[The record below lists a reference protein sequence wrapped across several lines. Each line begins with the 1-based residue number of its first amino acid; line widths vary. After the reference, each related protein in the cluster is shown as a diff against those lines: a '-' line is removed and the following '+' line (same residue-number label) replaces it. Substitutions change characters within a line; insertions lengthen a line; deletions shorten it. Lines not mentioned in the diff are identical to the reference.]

1 MFQEIWCLLYM
12 CVYTLII
19 NDYSQSHI
27 PLYLYFVK
35 SSFYMYK
42 TFRIQYLGTNKDL
55 KSINTVIILFEYLII
70 FKYHIPIISSHE
82 KRLKIKTLKGYSKIG
97 GFLFRKWKI
106 SCLEKINILLCMYHR
121 YKKVK
126 NLKKRIQRVFDRV
139 NKMIWNIFLFDT
151 CHNFNVI
158 GETYTSA

>member
-1 MFQEIWCLLYM
+1 
-12 CVYTLII
+12 
-19 NDYSQSHI
+19 
-27 PLYLYFVK
+27 
-35 SSFYMYK
+35 MYK
-42 TFRIQYLGTNKDL
+42 TFRLQYLGTNKDL

-126 NLKKRIQRVFDRV
+126 NLKKKDTAC
-139 NKMIWNIFLFDT
+139 IWQGKQNDMEYLLVWHMPQLQCYWRNIYQCL
-151 CHNFNVI
+151 N
-158 GETYTSA
+158 